1 LKKELVLKNLDYKM
15 MLSVGKIFWLIIILI
30 AVWYLFKII
39 EKRKLNIDKNNQK
52 KENDDINKKG
62 IDAFKCNVCGLWST
76 GKKCNNKECT
86 NS

>member
-1 LKKELVLKNLDYKM
+1 M
-15 MLSVGKIFWLIIILI
+15 MLSVGKIFWLFIILI
-30 AVWYLFKII
+30 TVWYLFKII

-62 IDAFKCNVCGLWST
+62 IDAFKCDVCGLWST